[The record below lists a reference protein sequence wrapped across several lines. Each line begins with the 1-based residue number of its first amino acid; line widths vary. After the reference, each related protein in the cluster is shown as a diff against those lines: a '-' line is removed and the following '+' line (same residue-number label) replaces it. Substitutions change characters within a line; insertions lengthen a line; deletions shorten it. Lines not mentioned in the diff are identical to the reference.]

1 MRLFNAKNGI
11 QLKKAFMPEV
21 RQEAPASALGW
32 LYAAVEAG
40 LRFAKSPR
48 RSLMG
53 EGNLEH
59 IACEELSEWGDGL
72 EKALEYSE
80 QTIAPHLVLTQNP
93 RFMGHMTSEVHL
105 SSQMA
110 DILQSFYNQNLVKQE
125 TAHGASDIERQTVF
139 WLHKMIYSQE
149 ASFYEE
155 ASKDYGHSLGSTV
168 SGGTIGNITGLTVAR
183 NLRFPEV
190 KQKGWQALNS
200 MTTGSETLK
209 VAILA
214 SQRAH
219 YSLLK
224 ACSLLGLGEESLVVI
239 PVDAFTNKVNLN
251 LMKETA
257 KALHD
262 QGTIILAVVGV
273 AGSTETGS
281 IDDLKELAQIA
292 RHYGSWFHVDA
303 AWAGAYLFS
312 DELKPLLNGI
322 ELADSVVIDGH
333 KLIGLTMG
341 HGMVLFRQKES
352 LDALL
357 HHAHYILRTTSRDL
371 GRFTIEGSKPFNAFK
386 LWFTGKSIGQRGIAS
401 RVETAHLKA
410 QLFLECLKAFDCF
423 QVTSALETTILTYRY
438 MPAWV
443 ADLGLEEDSKFGD
456 WLSSTLNH
464 VNQEIQEFGRRDA
477 PGFVSRTVLESVV
490 GAKGTC
496 TVFRAIPIHSEIS
509 ESHIHALLRW
519 QRSKGDELFA
529 KYFKKSPFQNL
540 LKITK

>member
-1 MRLFNAKNGI
+1 MGLFDTKNRI
-11 QLKKAFMPEV
+11 ELKKAFMPEV
-21 RQEAPASALGW
+21 RQEAPASTLGW

-59 IACEELSEWGDGL
+59 LACEELSEWGDGL
-72 EKALEYSE
+72 EKALEFSE

-139 WLHKMIYSQE
+139 WMHKMIYGQD
-149 ASFYEE
+149 ASFYAD
-155 ASKDYGHSLGSTV
+155 ASKDYAHALGSTV
-168 SGGTIGNITGLTVAR
+168 SGGTIGNVTGLTVAR
-183 NLRFPEV
+183 NLRFPDV
-190 KQKGWQALNS
+190 KRKGWHSLPSVSVESQ
-200 MTTGSETLK
+200 TLK

-239 PVDAFTNKVNLN
+239 PVDRFTNKVNLE
-251 LMKETA
+251 LLKETA
-257 KALHD
+257 QALVD

-281 IDDLKELAQIA
+281 IDNLKELAQIA
-292 RHYGSWFHVDA
+292 KQYGSWFHVDA

-312 DELKPLLNGI
+312 EGLKPLLHGI

-333 KLIGLTMG
+333 KLMGLTMG

-371 GRFTIEGSKPFNAFK
+371 GRFTLEGSKPFNAFK

-410 QLFLECLKAFDCF
+410 QLFFECLKAYDCF
-423 QVTSALETTILTYRY
+423 EVTSALETTILTYRY
-438 MPAWV
+438 MPSWV
-443 ADLGLEEDSKFGD
+443 AGLDLGEDSKFGD
-456 WLSSTLNH
+456 WLFSTLNL

-477 PGFVSRTVLESVV
+477 PGFVSRTVLESVL
-490 GAKGTC
+490 GAKGNC
-496 TVFRAIPIHSEIS
+496 TVFRAIPIHSEVT

-519 QRSKGDELFA
+519 QKSKGDELFA

-540 LKITK
+540 LKSKK